1 MPRLKPT
8 PEVAAAARFDGLL
21 HAGRMQQGLTVEQM
35 CARAGFSSRTYQKRK
50 SEPELYSVGEIRSL
64 SRIGGIPLRELMAAL
79 VPSIEE

>member
-8 PEVAAAARFDGLL
+8 PELAAAARFDGLL

-50 SEPELYSVGEIRSL
+50 S
-64 SRIGGIPLRELMAAL
+64 
-79 VPSIEE
+79 